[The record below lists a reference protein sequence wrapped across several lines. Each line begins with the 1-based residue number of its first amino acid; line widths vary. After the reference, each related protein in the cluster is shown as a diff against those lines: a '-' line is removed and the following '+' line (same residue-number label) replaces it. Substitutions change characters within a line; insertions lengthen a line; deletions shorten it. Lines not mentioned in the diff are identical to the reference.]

1 MIDIKDRICDAVAGK
16 VMSAE
21 AATDFIHNGDNL
33 GVSGFTPS
41 GYPKAVPLALS
52 ERYKGTDFKVNV
64 WTGASVGP
72 EIDQAMVEAGIM
84 DRRLPYQT
92 NGTLRKA
99 INEGK
104 VKYADI
110 HLSHMAQM
118 VRYGFMANRKG
129 VDVAIVEVCKI
140 NDLGDG
146 KVGLIPTTSM
156 GNSSSYVA
164 GAKKVIISAPAKG
177 EDITIVM
184 GVNEDKYEADKHNII
199 SNASC
204 TTNCLA
210 PFTKVL
216 LENFGIVSG
225 LMTTVHSYTNDQ
237 RILDLPHKDLRRAR
251 AAAQSI
257 IPTTTGAAKS
267 VSLVL
272 PEVKGKLNGFAMR
285 VPTPNVSITDLTVLL
300 EKDTTAEEI
309 NAALKKAAE
318 GELKGI
324 MGYNELPLVS
334 RDYNGCPLSSI
345 VDGLS
350 TMMVGP
356 RMAKVVAWY
365 DNEWGYSNRVVDLA
379 CYIASKGL

>member
-1 MIDIKDRICDAVAGK
+1 MTKIGINGFGRIGREVFRVAFTNPEVEVVAVNDLTD
-16 VMSAE
+16 
-21 AATDFIHNGDNL
+21 AATLAHLLKYDSVHGTFPHEVSVDGDNIVVDGKKIKVIAQTDPAKLPWGEL
-33 GVSGFTPS
+33 GVEIVVESTGRFTE
-41 GYPKAVPLALS
+41 GEKA
-52 ERYKGTDFKVNV
+52 
-64 WTGASVGP
+64 
-72 EIDQAMVEAGIM
+72 
-84 DRRLPYQT
+84 
-92 NGTLRKA
+92 KA
-99 INEGK
+99 
-104 VKYADI
+104 
-110 HLSHMAQM
+110 HL
-118 VRYGFMANRKG
+118 
-129 VDVAIVEVCKI
+129 
-140 NDLGDG
+140 
-146 KVGLIPTTSM
+146 T
-156 GNSSSYVA
+156 A

-184 GVNEDKYEADKHNII
+184 GVNETKYDAAIHNIV

-216 LENFGIVSG
+216 LENFGIESG

-237 RILDLPHKDLRRAR
+237 KILDLPHKDLRRAR
-251 AAAQSI
+251 AAAMSI
-257 IPTTTGAAKS
+257 SPTTTGAAKA

-285 VPTPNVSITDLTVLL
+285 VPTPNVSITDLTVVL
-300 EKDTTAEEI
+300 EKDTTVEEI

-350 TMMVGP
+350 TMMVGK
-356 RMAKVVAWY
+356 RMAKVVSWY

-379 CYIASKGL
+379 AYIAKQGL